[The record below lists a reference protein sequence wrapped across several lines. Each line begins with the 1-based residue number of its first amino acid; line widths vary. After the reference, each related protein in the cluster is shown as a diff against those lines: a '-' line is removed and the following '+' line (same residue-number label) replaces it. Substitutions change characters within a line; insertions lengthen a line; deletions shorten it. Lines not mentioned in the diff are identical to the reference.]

1 MQTFSLDQNPASLYL
16 LSSDE
21 PLLLRD
27 WLDSAREAFKQSGFE
42 DIQSHATETGFDWE
56 AMLYESGT
64 ASLFADKKCH
74 IIRITNGKPGQQG
87 SKIIQ
92 ALCEN
97 PPDDTV
103 FIFVVPKLDRSNKNS
118 SWVKCLKK
126 AGKIIELKPIYY
138 NQLAQWIVG
147 RAAQKSLSI
156 DIESASFLAERTEG
170 NLLAADQ
177 ELEKLSIRFSGD
189 SQPDFEA
196 IQESVAQS
204 SRYNHFALVDSCL
217 AGNTSR
223 AMKIL
228 NSLIAEGY
236 VTAQLLWAVQ
246 STLQQMTSLRQAQL
260 SGRISQQLW
269 QSLGIWS
276 SKQRLFESALARL
289 GLEQIERLLQ
299 SCATLDRIGKGQQD
313 AKFPGSDWLHM
324 KSLVSQFCGVGLAES
339 LDTGLVN

>member
-1 MQTFSLDQNPASLYL
+1 MQSLSLDQNSASLYL
-16 LSSDE
+16 LCGEE

-27 WLDSAREAFKQSGFE
+27 WLDSARESLKQAGFE
-42 DIQSHATETGFDWE
+42 DIQSHTTDTGFDWE
-56 AMLYESGT
+56 DLLNESS
-64 ASLFADKKCH
+64 APSLFANKKCR
-74 IIRITNGKPGQQG
+74 IIRIANGKPGSKG
-87 SKIIQ
+87 SKVIQ

-97 PPDDTV
+97 SPDDTI
-103 FIFVVPKLDRSNKNS
+103 FIFVVPKLDRSSKNS
-118 SWVKCLKK
+118 SWAKCLQR
-126 AGKIIELKPIYY
+126 AGEIVELKPVFP
-138 NQLAQWIVG
+138 NQLADWIFQ
-147 RAAQKSLSI
+147 RARQKSLSI
-156 DIESASFLAERTEG
+156 SLESASFLAERTEG

-189 SQPDFEA
+189 RQPDFEA

-313 AKFPGSDWLHM
+313 AEFPGSDWLQM

-339 LDTGLVN
+339 SIQD